1 MIISTICGK
10 VAATMYVYSIKA
22 VRQERE
28 PERFLRGFLEKAGI
42 YEMEVRRTTKKEK
55 EEDNGRDTSKS

>member
-1 MIISTICGK
+1 
-10 VAATMYVYSIKA
+10 MYVYSINA

-42 YEMEVRRTTKKEK
+42 YEMEGRRTTKKETK
-55 EEDNGRDTSKS
+55 EG